1 MRNYCLKKQQ
11 EKSML
16 KIDEVNSYR
25 KKPVSVN
32 AIKWTGENFE
42 AIKKFAGDNVVFE
55 DGELIIK
62 TLEDGIL
69 L

>member
-1 MRNYCLKKQQ
+1 
-11 EKSML
+11 ML